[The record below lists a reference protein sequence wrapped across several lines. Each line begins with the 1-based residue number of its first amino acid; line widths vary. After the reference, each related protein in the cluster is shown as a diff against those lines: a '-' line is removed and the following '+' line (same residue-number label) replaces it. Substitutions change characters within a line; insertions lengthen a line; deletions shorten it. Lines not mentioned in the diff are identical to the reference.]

1 MFSVRALFAR
11 SRFGSSNE
19 SRGLGASLGAGR
31 WRTILPSLTVACVG
45 VALSLGAW
53 FAVSAREDSVAELE
67 FSARAKG
74 HALVM
79 QNEINDNFE
88 KVSALRAFFQASND
102 VTRQEFTTFSE
113 SILEGRA
120 AILAMSWIPRIS
132 HGERVAHEQ
141 AAVRDGIAGYH
152 VKSMTAAGLV
162 PSAVRDEYFPMAYS
176 TRELQGSPV
185 YGFDLN
191 DGGLRQATLER
202 ARDHDRMATS
212 PDFGLQVGAGDRN
225 GFFVVLPV
233 YRAGL
238 PHATLEERRVN
249 LLGYVQGV
257 FQTAVLIDTILRTAM
272 SPAGLDLYW
281 FAADAAYDA
290 PPLYFHSSRT
300 RKVPIEA
307 QSRASLASGLHWS
320 GELSVGDRAWT
331 FVAAP
336 TPGGPGTAS
345 RIGSSMILIG
355 GLLLSALAALYI
367 WASGRHAERMRAANK
382 NLDSANARL
391 GAQNARFAAAL
402 GNVSQAILLFDAAGR
417 LLMSNQRYCE
427 MYGLPPDVTQPG
439 CTIRDLLDHRRRK
452 GMLSDDPETYCENL
466 LSTLAEG
473 RTFQQFAEL
482 PDGRTIAIMNHPL
495 KGGGWV
501 ATHEDI
507 TERRRAEAKIS
518 YMARHDA
525 LTDLPNRLLFHE
537 QLERALAGTA
547 RGGSLAVLCLD
558 IDHFKDVNDTLGHPI
573 GDLLLK
579 VVAARIRACIRGI
592 DAVARLGGDEFA
604 IVQAGGAQPTDATA
618 LAARL
623 IETVGAPFELDGH
636 EVIVGMSIGIA
647 ISPDDGTDPF
657 QLLKNA
663 DMALYRAKSDGRGVY
678 RFFEPEMDALMQA
691 RRALELDLRKAIAQG
706 DFELY
711 YQPIVDIST
720 RHVRGFEAL
729 IRWRHPQRGMVL
741 PLDFI
746 PLAEETGL
754 IIPLGEWVLRQA
766 CKEAAGWPGVVDV
779 AVNLSPVQFKN
790 KNLVTTVMMALSAAG
805 LAPSRL
811 ELEITESVL
820 LQESEA
826 TLAMLHQLRSFGVKI
841 SMDDFGTGYSS
852 LGYLRTFPFDK
863 IKIDRSF
870 IRGMS
875 DGGESLAIVRA
886 VAAMGRSLGIVTTAE
901 GVETSEQFER
911 LKVEGC
917 TQAQGY
923 YFSPPRPAAEVRGL
937 LATLNPKLKAIA

>member
-1 MFSVRALFAR
+1 M
-11 SRFGSSNE
+11 
-19 SRGLGASLGAGR
+19 
-31 WRTILPSLTVACVG
+31 
-45 VALSLGAW
+45 
-53 FAVSAREDSVAELE
+53 
-67 FSARAKG
+67 
-74 HALVM
+74 
-79 QNEINDNFE
+79 
-88 KVSALRAFFQASND
+88 
-102 VTRQEFTTFSE
+102 
-113 SILEGRA
+113 
-120 AILAMSWIPRIS
+120 
-132 HGERVAHEQ
+132 
-141 AAVRDGIAGYH
+141 
-152 VKSMTAAGLV
+152 
-162 PSAVRDEYFPMAYS
+162 
-176 TRELQGSPV
+176 
-185 YGFDLN
+185 
-191 DGGLRQATLER
+191 
-202 ARDHDRMATS
+202 
-212 PDFGLQVGAGDRN
+212 
-225 GFFVVLPV
+225 
-233 YRAGL
+233 
-238 PHATLEERRVN
+238 
-249 LLGYVQGV
+249 
-257 FQTAVLIDTILRTAM
+257 
-272 SPAGLDLYW
+272 
-281 FAADAAYDA
+281 
-290 PPLYFHSSRT
+290 
-300 RKVPIEA
+300 
-307 QSRASLASGLHWS
+307 
-320 GELSVGDRAWT
+320 
-331 FVAAP
+331 
-336 TPGGPGTAS
+336 
-345 RIGSSMILIG
+345 
-355 GLLLSALAALYI
+355 
-367 WASGRHAERMRAANK
+367 
-382 NLDSANARL
+382 
-391 GAQNARFAAAL
+391 
-402 GNVSQAILLFDAAGR
+402 
-417 LLMSNQRYCE
+417 
-427 MYGLPPDVTQPG
+427 
-439 CTIRDLLDHRRRK
+439 
-452 GMLSDDPETYCENL
+452 
-466 LSTLAEG
+466 
-473 RTFQQFAEL
+473 
-482 PDGRTIAIMNHPL
+482 
-495 KGGGWV
+495 
-501 ATHEDI
+501 
-507 TERRRAEAKIS
+507 
-518 YMARHDA
+518 
-525 LTDLPNRLLFHE
+525 
-537 QLERALAGTA
+537 
-547 RGGSLAVLCLD
+547 
-558 IDHFKDVNDTLGHPI
+558 
-573 GDLLLK
+573 
-579 VVAARIRACIRGI
+579 
-592 DAVARLGGDEFA
+592 ARLGGDEFA
-604 IVQAGGAQPTDATA
+604 IVQAGGTQPTDATA

-766 CKEAAGWPGVVDV
+766 CKEAAGWPGLVDV

-790 KNLVTTVMMALSAAG
+790 KNLVTAVMMALSAAG

-811 ELEITESVL
+811 ELEITKSVL

-875 DGGESLAIVRA
+875 DEGESLAIVRA

>member
-1 MFSVRALFAR
+1 LLSGRARFVGSLFSSTDDSRAVSA
-11 SRFGSSNE
+11 GSW
-19 SRGLGASLGAGR
+19 RT
-31 WRTILPSLTVACVG
+31 RTILPGLLVACVG
-45 VALSLGAW
+45 IALSLGAW
-53 FAVSAREDSVAELE
+53 FAVSVRENRLAEID
-67 FSARAKG
+67 FVARAKG

-79 QNEINDNFE
+79 QNEINDQLE
-88 KVSALRAFFQASND
+88 KVSALRAFFQASDD
-102 VTRQEFTTFSE
+102 VTRREFTTFSE

-141 AAVRDGIAGYH
+141 AAIRDGIAGYH
-152 VKSMTAAGLV
+152 VKSLTAAGLV

-176 TRELQGSPV
+176 TRELAGSPV
-185 YGFDLN
+185 YGLDLN

-212 PDFGLQVGAGDRN
+212 PYFGLQVGAGDRN

-233 YRAGL
+233 YRHGL
-238 PHATLEERRVN
+238 PHTTLEERRVN

-272 SPAGLDLYW
+272 SPVGLDLYW
-281 FAADAAYDA
+281 FASDAAYDA
-290 PPLYFHSSRT
+290 PPLHFHSSRM
-300 RKVPIEA
+300 RKLPSEA
-307 QSRASLASGLHWS
+307 QPRASLASGLHWS
-320 GELSVGDRAWT
+320 SEISVGDRAWT

-336 TPGGPGTAS
+336 IPGGPGTAS
-345 RIGSSMILIG
+345 RIGSSIILIG

-367 WASGRHAERMRAANK
+367 WASGRHAARMRAANR
-382 NLDSANARL
+382 NLDRANARL
-391 GAQNARFAAAL
+391 GEQNARFAAAL
-402 GNVSQAILLFDAAGR
+402 GNVSQAILMFDAAGR
-417 LLMSNQRYCE
+417 LVMSNQRYCE
-427 MYGLPPDVTQPG
+427 MYDLPPDVTHPG
-439 CTIRDLLDHRRRK
+439 CTIRDLLDHRQRR
-452 GMLSDDPETYCENL
+452 GTLSDDPETYCENL

-473 RTFQQFAEL
+473 RIFQQFAEL
-482 PDGRTIAIMNHPL
+482 PDGRTIAIMNHPM

-518 YMARHDA
+518 YMARHDS

-537 QLERALAGTA
+537 QLEQALARTA
-547 RGGSLAVLCLD
+547 RGGALAVLCLD
-558 IDHFKDVNDTLGHPI
+558 IDHFKGVNDTLGHPI

-579 VVAARIRACIRGI
+579 AVAARVRDCMRGG

-604 IVQAGGAQPTDATA
+604 IVQTSGSQPTDATA
-618 LAARL
+618 LAARV
-623 IETVGAPFELDGH
+623 IETVGTPFELDGH
-636 EVIVGMSIGIA
+636 QVIAGMSIGIA

-678 RFFEPEMDALMQA
+678 RFFEPEMDARMQA
-691 RRALELDLRKAIAQG
+691 RRTLELDLRKAIAQG
-706 DFELY
+706 DFELH
-711 YQPIVDIST
+711 YQPIVDIRT
-720 RHVRGFEAL
+720 RQVRGFEAL
-729 IRWRHPQRGMVL
+729 VRWRHPQRGIVP

-754 IIPLGEWVLRQA
+754 IMPLGEWVLRHA
-766 CKEAAGWPGVVDV
+766 CTEAASWPGQLSV

-790 KNLVTTVMMALSAAG
+790 KNLVSTVMMALSAAG

-852 LGYLRTFPFDK
+852 LGYLRKFPFDK

-870 IRGMS
+870 ISGMS

-886 VAAMGRSLGIVTTAE
+886 VAAIGGSLGIVTTAE

-911 LKVEGC
+911 LKAEGC

-923 YFSPPRPAAEVRGL
+923 FISPPRPAAELRGL
-937 LATLNPKLKAIA
+937 LASLHPNLKAIA